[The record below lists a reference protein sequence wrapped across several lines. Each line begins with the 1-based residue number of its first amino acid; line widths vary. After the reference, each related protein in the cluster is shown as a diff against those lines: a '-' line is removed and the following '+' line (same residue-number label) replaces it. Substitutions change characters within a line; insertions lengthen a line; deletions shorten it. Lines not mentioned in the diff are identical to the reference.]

1 MNIITKFSA
10 LFIAFFIFSPNA
22 FAGWTT
28 QPSGTTASLLSI
40 FMVDANTGYACG
52 TGGILRKT
60 TNGGTTWTGIT
71 TGTTD
76 SLNSV
81 YFLNANTGYIV
92 GRNGLLRK
100 TTNGGT
106 NFTTIPSGST
116 LSLKQIYMVSTDIGY
131 IVGNSGKILKTTN
144 SGANWIN
151 LTTGTTF
158 NFTSVYFINSTIGA
172 IASSDGFLY
181 TTTNGGID
189 WLSFSI
195 GSNTNFSCVRLN
207 TTLKMMAGV
216 QNPVVPGGNIATTT
230 NGGANW
236 AITDLGNT
244 RGVRTMAF
252 PSTGTGYMFGDA
264 GNFYKTTDTA
274 RTWINMTQGTATY
287 NACSFINT
295 NTGWIVGTTGTILKT
310 TDGGITTPAA
320 PTNLVGF
327 QSAPRKVFLSWFDNA
342 TNEEGYRVER
352 GLSMADFQVI
362 ATLPPNSVV
371 YIDSTVGN
379 ATYFY
384 RVNAFLLNQ
393 NSPYSNIVMVGVVG
407 TEGNTSFIPD
417 RFNLY
422 QNYPNPFNPETIIKF
437 DIPNSTPVTMKLY
450 NVLGKEV
457 RSIINNVNYTA
468 GSYEITVDFT
478 TLGSGTYFYKII
490 TPQYTEIKKMTYIK

>member
-1 MNIITKFSA
+1 MNIITKFSVF
-10 LFIAFFIFSPNA
+10 FIAFFVFSANA
-22 FAGWTT
+22 FAGWTN
-28 QPSGTTASLLSI
+28 QPSGTASSLQSI
-40 FMVDANTGYACG
+40 FMLDANTGYACG
-52 TGGILRKT
+52 TGGSLRKT

-92 GRNGLLRK
+92 GANGLLRK

-106 NFTTIPSGST
+106 NFTTIPTGGT
-116 LSLKQIYMVSTDIGY
+116 ISLKYIFMVSTDIGY

-158 NFTSVYFINSTIGA
+158 NLTSAYFINSTIGA
-172 IASSDGFLY
+172 ITSSNGFIY
-181 TTTNGGID
+181 TTTNGGFD
-189 WLSFSI
+189 WLSFSA
-195 GSNTNFSCVRLN
+195 GSNANFTCVRLN
-207 TTLKMMAGV
+207 TTLKMIAGI
-216 QNPVVPGGNIATTT
+216 QNPIVPGGNIATTT

-236 AITDLGNT
+236 QITDLGNT
-244 RGVRTMAF
+244 RGIRTIAF
-252 PSTGTGYMFGDA
+252 PSVGTGYMFGDG
-264 GNFYKTTDTA
+264 GNFYKTIDTG

-287 NACSFINT
+287 NSSSFINT

-310 TDGGITTPAA
+310 TDGGLSAPAA

-342 TNEEGYRVER
+342 TNEQGYRVER
-352 GLSMADFQVI
+352 GLSMADFQII

-371 YIDSTVGN
+371 YVDSTVGN

-393 NSPYSNIVMVGVVG
+393 NSPYSNVVMVGVVG
-407 TEGNTSFIPD
+407 NEGNATNVPD
-417 RFNLY
+417 KFNLY
-422 QNYPNPFNPETIIKF
+422 QNYPNPFNPATKIKF
-437 DIPNSTPVTMKLY
+437 DIAQATRVTMKLY

-457 RSIINNVNYTA
+457 RSLVNNTA
-468 GSYEITVDFT
+468 YNPGSYEITVDFSK
-478 TLGSGTYFYKII
+478 LESGIYFYKII
-490 TPQYTEIKKMTYIK
+490 TPSYTEIKKMTYIK